1 MNRFLN
7 YFRKNAITT
16 VTGVV
21 ILAGV
26 GREVYRNP
34 DALLDMEAKARITAE
49 ITAGGLLIA
58 GRDPKPPKPESSDDP
73 ADTPK

>member
-1 MNRFLN
+1 MNRFLS
-7 YFRKNAITT
+7 YFRRNAITT

-49 ITAGGLLIA
+49 ITAGALLIA
-58 GRDPKPPKPESSDDP
+58 GRDPKPPKPEPIEDAPDE
-73 ADTPK
+73 TK

>member
-1 MNRFLN
+1 MKRFLS
-7 YFRKNAITT
+7 YFRKNAVTT

-49 ITAGGLLIA
+49 ITAGALLIA
-58 GRDPKPPKPESSDDP
+58 GRDPRSPKPEPSED
-73 ADTPK
+73 DTPED